1 MMEMCEQKSSMWTKE
16 SKGGISLPAK
26 KQSFADA
33 IGKLEEIVRLLE
45 KGDVPLEDAI
55 TLYKEGMELSHF
67 CHEKLQSAESQLISI
82 VNEKGEKTPF
92 EPLKG
97 ENETI

>member
-1 MMEMCEQKSSMWTKE
+1 MAT
-16 SKGGISLPAK
+16 K
-26 KQSFADA
+26 KQSFAEA
-33 IGKLEEIVRLLE
+33 MTKLEEIVGLLE

-92 EPLKG
+92 EPIKG
-97 ENETI
+97 EIE

>member
-1 MMEMCEQKSSMWTKE
+1 MAT
-16 SKGGISLPAK
+16 K
-26 KQSFADA
+26 KQTFAEA
-33 IGKLEEIVRLLE
+33 MGKLEEIVKLLE

-55 TLYKEGMELSHF
+55 TLYKEGMALSQY
-67 CHEKLQSAESQLISI
+67 CHDKLQHAESQLISI

-97 ENETI
+97 ES